1 MILRVMNHGFH
12 YEMENLCRVFYPN
25 EKITVTDSPEGTD
38 DKTVET
44 AVNGSDITVR
54 CMLDGREYLQSAAAG
69 ENEDKELKMAQ
80 LLYAA
85 LQQATGYTSPWGV
98 LTGVRPS
105 KLMTKL
111 INENGRE
118 EAMRYFTQDL
128 LVSEEKT
135 ALAVSVAEEEN
146 GVIALS
152 RPESFSLYIS
162 IPFCPSRCS
171 YCSFVSHSIT
181 SPQAKKLLP
190 AYLDCLCEEI
200 RENGALA
207 AELGLKLESIYFGG
221 GTPSVLEASQL
232 DRLCTEIER
241 CFDLSALREYTVEC
255 GRPDTITL
263 PKLRTLKMHGVR
275 RISINPQTFS
285 QEVLDNVGRRHT
297 VEQAVSAYK
306 LAKATGFDVINMD
319 LIAGLTG
326 DTVEGFCRS
335 VDTAV
340 TLAPENITVHSLAI
354 KRSSEMGE
362 QGAEVADGK
371 DAAAMLDYVQKR
383 LTAAGYLPYYMYRQS
398 KCVGNLE
405 NVGWA
410 KPGKDCLYN
419 VFMMEECHTVL
430 AAGAGAVT
438 KLKAP
443 RGEYIER
450 IFNFK
455 YPYEYISR
463 FDELTERK
471 ERIKEFYAAY
481 KIEEA

>member
-1 MILRVMNHGFH
+1 MILRVFNHGFH

-25 EKITVTDSPEGTD
+25 EKIAVTDTCEGED
-38 DKTVET
+38 EKTAET
-44 AVNGSDITVR
+44 AVEGNTVTVR
-54 CMLDGREYLQSAAAG
+54 CLLDGKEYIRTACAAEG
-69 ENEDKELKMAQ
+69 GDKELLMAR

-85 LQQATGYTSPWGV
+85 LQEATGYTSPWGV

-111 INENGRE
+111 VNEYGEE
-118 EAMRYFTQDL
+118 EAKRYFQEDL
-128 LVSEEKT
+128 LVSEAKT
-135 ALAVSVAEEEN
+135 ALAASVAKEEN

-152 RPESFSLYIS
+152 RPDSFSLYIS

-190 AYLDCLCEEI
+190 DYLDRLCDEI
-200 RENGALA
+200 RENGAMA

-241 CFDLSALREYTVEC
+241 HFDLSALREYTVEC

-263 PKLRTLKMHGVR
+263 PKLRTLKFHGVK

-285 QEVLDNVGRRHT
+285 QEVLDAVGRKHT
-297 VEQAVSAYK
+297 VEQAISAYK
-306 LAKATGFDVINMD
+306 LAKSTGFDVINMD

-326 DTVEGFCRS
+326 DTVESFCRS

-354 KRSSEMGE
+354 KRSSAMGE
-362 QGAEVADGK
+362 QGAEVADGE

-383 LTAAGYLPYYMYRQS
+383 LTAAGYIPYYMYRQS

-443 RGEYIER
+443 HGDYIER

-463 FDELTERK
+463 YDELTDRK
-471 ERIKEFYAAY
+471 ERIKEFYATY
-481 KIEEA
+481 KIDEA